1 MSKTLFFQ
9 GGTLVIGDVSEHEQL
24 PAPFQWVKG
33 RWRCEGYRYGSL
45 LPWLRAQGVRD
56 LIPRWNSLACTLHDM
71 HEPHAYQLAALDAW
85 EESSHRGSIVLPTG
99 AGKTFVAIHAIS
111 RLARSALVVAPTI
124 DLLHQWYARL
134 VNAFHMDIGVY
145 YGGEKNI
152 LPLTVTTYH
161 SAGDLVADHGQ
172 EFKLIIFDEVHHLP
186 APSWGEAALMAPA
199 PARLGLTATYPDE
212 QEQSN
217 GRWRVDELVGP
228 IVYSKRIEDLLGE
241 QLAYYRTQR
250 VRANLTPAERADYA
264 IDHDLY
270 LGYVRAH
277 HLQRTHGAGWL
288 RELMRLSTFDRH
300 ARRAFLARQRI
311 LRLLAGCEGK
321 LQALENLLRE
331 HAGEQILIFTENNTV
346 AYQIATRH
354 LIPIISHETKAAERK
369 QILEGFQSK
378 QYQAIVTS
386 RVLNEGVDVPE
397 AKVAIVLGGSA
408 GAREYIQRL
417 GRVLRKVENRQ
428 AVLYEVIVRGT
439 IDEGKAQR
447 RRAGQQELPHAHR

>member
-9 GGTLVIGDVSEHEQL
+9 GGTLVIGDASEQEQM

-45 LPWLRAQGVRD
+45 LPWLHAQDIRD
-56 LIPRWNSLACTLHDM
+56 LVPRWKPLKYRLYDRR
-71 HEPHAYQLAALDAW
+71 EPHAYQLAALDAW
-85 EESSHRGSIVLPTG
+85 ETSSRRGSIVLPTG
-99 AGKTFVAIHAIS
+99 AGKTFVAIHAIN
-111 RLARSALVVAPTI
+111 RVGRSALVVAPTI

-134 VNAFHMDIGVY
+134 VNAFETDIGVF
-145 YGGEKNI
+145 YGGEKQI

-199 PARLGLTATYPDE
+199 PARLGLTATYPGEHE
-212 QEQSN
+212 QTN

-228 IVYSKRIEDLLGE
+228 IVYSRRIEDLVGE

-250 VRANLTPAERADYA
+250 VRVSLKTTERAAYDA
-264 IDHDLY
+264 DHALY

-277 HLQRTHGAGWL
+277 HLQQTYGAAWL
-288 RELMRLSTFDRH
+288 HELMRLSAIDRD
-300 ARRAFLARQRI
+300 ARRALLARQRI

-321 LQALENLLRE
+321 FQVLEELLRE
-331 HAGEQILIFTENNTV
+331 HAGEQILIFTENNAV
-346 AYQIATRH
+346 AYQVATKH
-354 LIPIISHETKAAERK
+354 LIPVISHETKAAERK

-378 QYQAIVTS
+378 QYRAIVTS

-397 AKVAIVLGGSA
+397 AK
-408 GAREYIQRL
+408 
-417 GRVLRKVENRQ
+417 
-428 AVLYEVIVRGT
+428 
-439 IDEGKAQR
+439 
-447 RRAGQQELPHAHR
+447 